1 MKKNLSLLIT
11 VLAALIVSSCS
22 SNKVAEQKVENEIK
36 EVPASQTKAIG
47 DTVKEKIAASAL
59 TAEQKE
65 KLMALEEKAHKE
77 HAAITD
83 EIERTKIVMIE
94 TILAPKMSQREFSIL
109 KNKLT
114 SLDKK
119 RLANGFKTAAEVRKI
134 IAPEASSE
142 DRQIYKAVIENRLR
156 GF

>member
-11 VLAALIVSSCS
+11 VLAALMVSSCS
-22 SNKVAEQKVENEIK
+22 SNKVEQKVEKEIK
-36 EVPASQTKAIG
+36 EVPAAQSKSIG
-47 DTVKEKIAASAL
+47 ETIKEKIAASAL

-65 KLMALEEKAHKE
+65 KLMALEEKAHAE

-83 EIERTKIVMIE
+83 EIERTKVVMIE
-94 TILAPKMSQREFSIL
+94 TVLAPKMSQREFSIL
-109 KNKLT
+109 KNKLI

-119 RLANGFKTAAEVRKI
+119 RLANGFKNAAEVRKI
-134 IAPEASSE
+134 IAPTATSE